1 MRSRR
6 LAVVVV
12 GVFVSACSGGAAP
25 SSAPTS
31 PTSSVSPADEA
42 VTSPTEATVPATEE
56 DRTESAASGP
66 SVTTTSFPPIYGY
79 GDFSAFSYGQ
89 VPWDE
94 VTTLE
99 LACLRDHGVSVEQS
113 GPTGILY
120 TGTEEQS
127 YLWMAYF
134 DACRAGLNIPDE
146 STTTSADIAW
156 VYDFWLDQAE
166 CLRGLGYSVPDP
178 PSRES
183 FVENY
188 PVVDWVPYRFV
199 PNGEIPQA
207 EKTCPQDPYGG

>member
-1 MRSRR
+1 MTRRR
-6 LAVVVV
+6 LAVVVAV

-25 SSAPTS
+25 SSVSTG
-31 PTSSVSPADEA
+31 SVSTTDEP
-42 VTSPTEATVPATEE
+42 VTSPTEVTVPATT
-56 DRTESAASGP
+56 DQTEPAVSEP

-199 PNGEIPQA
+199 PNGEIPRA